1 MIYYFIGNRKSY
13 EIIWRNLFVINF
25 YLLYIVIKYIIKYDE
40 DIVEFMEVK
49 KLFCIVILVIRY
61 FYLSCD
67 LKFIVS
73 LVNFV

>member
-13 EIIWRNLFVINF
+13 EIIRRNLFVINF

-40 DIVEFMEVK
+40 DIVELMEFK

-61 FYLSCD
+61 FYLNCD